1 MFVTGTSDFR
11 FSQTQHILVY
21 TIQLKKLSLIL
32 PHLKSLCQFEAF
44 WSSFEFIT
52 IGQGWNQGTSV
63 DIDNSGMEDDL
74 IQKIGFIWLFVHSNM
89 KIDNKRYS
97 REAQSPK
104 IIFTCL
110 KNKPF
115 SRKIIHFLQS
125 IKRRSG
131 PLTSVERSSLGA

>member
-1 MFVTGTSDFR
+1 M
-11 FSQTQHILVY
+11 LVY
-21 TIQLKKLSLIL
+21 TTQLKKLSLIL
-32 PHLKSLCQFEAF
+32 PHLKSLCQFEGF
-44 WSSFEFIT
+44 WSSFEFIK
-52 IGQGWNQGTSV
+52 IRQGWKQGTSV
-63 DIDNSGMEDDL
+63 DSDNSAMEDDL

-97 REAQSPK
+97 REVQSPK

-115 SRKIIHFLQS
+115 SRKTMSFLQS

-131 PLTSVERSSLGA
+131 PLTCVVRSSFGA